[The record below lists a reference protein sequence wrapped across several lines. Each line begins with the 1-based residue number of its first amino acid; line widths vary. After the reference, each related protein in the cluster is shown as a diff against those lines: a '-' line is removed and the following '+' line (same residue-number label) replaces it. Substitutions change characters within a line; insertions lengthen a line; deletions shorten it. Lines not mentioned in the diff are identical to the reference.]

1 MTASDQELL
10 PTSLAERLTA
20 EQRQALAEAPREK
33 RLETL
38 AAALAYLFIK
48 QGDASGLVTFDRKPL
63 EFLRAAS
70 RPRPATPAERSLG
83 PEDLGCQSRLS
94 YHF

>member
-38 AAALAYLFIK
+38 AAALARPEPEVLEK
-48 QGDASGLVTFDRKPL
+48 LAAAASVT
-63 EFLRAAS
+63 RAAS
-70 RPRPATPAERSLG
+70 T
-83 PEDLGCQSRLS
+83 
-94 YHF
+94 